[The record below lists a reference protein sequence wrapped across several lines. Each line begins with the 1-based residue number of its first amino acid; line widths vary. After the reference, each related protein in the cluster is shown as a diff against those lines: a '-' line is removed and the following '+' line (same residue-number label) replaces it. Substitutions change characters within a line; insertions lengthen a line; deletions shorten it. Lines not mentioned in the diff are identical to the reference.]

1 MRKVLD
7 VFAYS
12 RELVN
17 DELAQVRYEGS
28 IQPGFQESFSSMFP
42 APRQRWVEAMCTPE
56 EDIRALPHRTLILH
70 GREDQ
75 VIPLQTSL
83 RLDRAHRQCRSVR
96 LFALRT
102 LVDDRTQRRLQPQP
116 ARVPLEVTAGETM
129 ATSTES
135 KPQSA
140 GDAVSCETAGRDPAV
155 LVRIY
160 EMMVL
165 TRAVEDRMVAMY
177 KTGDLLG
184 SLYTGHWHEA
194 ISVAAAAALRDGDY
208 MAPIHRDLGA
218 HLVRGMEPWQ
228 VMASFMGK
236 ATSPTGGRDGTLH
249 YGRLDLGI
257 YNLPSHI
264 PANFPVATG
273 MAFAAKYRGEDRV
286 CLAFCGDGSTS
297 RADFHEALNMAGAL
311 TLPCVFVIEN
321 NQFAY
326 STPVSMQTASTDFAA
341 KAVAYGFPGVKVD
354 GTDALAVYDAVSAAV
369 ERARGGRGT
378 DRWSKP

>member
-1 MRKVLD
+1 
-7 VFAYS
+7 
-12 RELVN
+12 
-17 DELAQVRYEGS
+17 
-28 IQPGFQESFSSMFP
+28 
-42 APRQRWVEAMCTPE
+42 
-56 EDIRALPHRTLILH
+56 
-70 GREDQ
+70 
-75 VIPLQTSL
+75 
-83 RLDRAHRQCRSVR
+83 
-96 LFALRT
+96 
-102 LVDDRTQRRLQPQP
+102 
-116 ARVPLEVTAGETM
+116 M

-140 GDAVSCETAGRDPAV
+140 DDALAARDPK
-155 LVRIY
+155 LLIHIY

-177 KTGDLLG
+177 KSGDLLG

-194 ISVAAAAALRDGDY
+194 ISVGSAAALSDGDY

-218 HLVRGMEPWQ
+218 HLCRGMEPWQ

-311 TLPCVFVIEN
+311 TLPCIFVVEN

-326 STPVSMQTASTDFAA
+326 STPVSMQTASQDFAG
-341 KAVAYGFPGVKVD
+341 KAAAYGFPGVKVD
-354 GTDALAVYDAVSAAV
+354 GTDALAVYDAVNEAV
-369 ERARGGRGT
+369 TRARQGEGPTLIEAVTMRMHGHAEHDPADYVPREMFEEWRKKDPVELFERRLLDSGVLSDAT
-378 DRWSKP
+378 AKETREKARQHAIDARRKALADPMPDGSTVEEGVYAD